1 MMRVYIA
8 RTHKNS
14 MNAKDFET
22 LALSLRPGLVK
33 AASQIVV
40 SEAEA
45 EDLAQD
51 TMLKLWS
58 MREKLTEY
66 RSVEA
71 LARIIIRRL
80 ALNAVRQ
87 HHGAISLEDAAE
99 LSDAES
105 PDTELERNENAAHV
119 DAVFAALPEAQQI
132 LIRLRHVEGYDNAAI
147 AAVLGTSEGAVRT
160 ALSRARRR
168 VAQILTQPV

>member
-33 AASQIVV
+33 AARQIVV
-40 SEAEA
+40 S

-58 MREKLTEY
+58 MRERLTEY

-105 PDTELERNENAAHV
+105 PDTELERNENAARV
-119 DAVFAALPEAQQI
+119 DAVLAALPEAQQI

>member
-1 MMRVYIA
+1 
-8 RTHKNS
+8 
-14 MNAKDFET
+14 
-22 LALSLRPGLVK
+22 
-33 AASQIVV
+33 
-40 SEAEA
+40 
-45 EDLAQD
+45 
-51 TMLKLWS
+51 

-80 ALNAVRQ
+80 ALNVVRR
-87 HHGAISLEDAAE
+87 HHGAISLEDAAG

-105 PDTELERNENAAHV
+105 PYTELERNESAAHV
-119 DAVFAALPEAQQI
+119 DAVLAALPEAQQI

-147 AAVLGTSEGAVRT
+147 AAVLGTSEDAVRT